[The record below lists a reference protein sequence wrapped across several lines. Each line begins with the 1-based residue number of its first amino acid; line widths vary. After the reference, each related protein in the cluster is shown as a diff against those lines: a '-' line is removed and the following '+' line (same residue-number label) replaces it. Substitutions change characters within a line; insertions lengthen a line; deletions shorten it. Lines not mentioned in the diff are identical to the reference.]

1 MLPNRRD
8 FLLAAAATASAGAV
22 WSARRLGAQAQ
33 EAPPETT
40 TVRLAKTPSLCVM
53 PQYVVDELLAAE
65 GITQVDYVVSDSGPL
80 LSEAIA
86 SGQIDFALHFSGPL
100 VLLLDRGRKVTMLA
114 GVHVGCFELFAK
126 DDIRSI
132 ADLKGRSVGISAL
145 ESSPHVFVSAM
156 AALVGLD
163 PAKDINWV
171 TSAEPKP
178 IELFLDGKVDAFLGF
193 PPEPQRLRAQGV
205 SHVIVNSAQ
214 DRPWSQY
221 FCCMLAGN
229 PEFVRTKPIAAKRV
243 VRAMLRATD
252 LCLSAADQGRTASRG
267 PRLYAELR
275 VCGPDALGR
284 ALRQVAR
291 LRSRGH
297 DPLLRA
303 APARSRNDQVESGQ
317 DYRRRRRLA
326 IVARSE
332 ARARVIP

>member
-8 FLLAAAATASAGAV
+8 FLLAAGATASAGV
-22 WSARRLGAQAQ
+22 IWSAQRPRAQAQ

-40 TVRLAKTPSLCVM
+40 TIRLAKTPSLCVM

-65 GITQVDYVVSDSGPL
+65 GVTQVDYVVSDSGPL

-86 SGQIDFALHFSGPL
+86 SGQVDFALHFSGPI

-126 DDIRSI
+126 DGIRTV
-132 ADLKGRSVGISAL
+132 ADLRGRSVGISAL

-163 PAKDINWV
+163 PAKDIDWV
-171 TSAEPKP
+171 TSTEPKP

-229 PEFVRTKPIAAKRV
+229 PEFVRAKPKAAKAV

-252 LCLSAADQGRTASRG
+252 LCLSEPTRVARQTVDRG
-267 PRLYAELR
+267 FTPNYDYALQTLSDVPYGKWRDYDPEDTIR
-275 VCGPDALGR
+275 FY
-284 ALRQVAR
+284 ALRLHEAGMIKSSPDKIIAEGADWR
-291 LRSRGH
+291 FLRE
-297 DPLLRA
+297 
-303 APARSRNDQVESGQ
+303 V
-317 DYRRRRRLA
+317 RRELG
-326 IVARSE
+326 
-332 ARARVIP
+332 

>member
-1 MLPNRRD
+1 MLSNRRD
-8 FLLAAAATASAGAV
+8 FLLAAGATASAGV
-22 WSARRLGAQAQ
+22 IWSAQRPRAQAQ

-40 TVRLAKTPSLCVM
+40 RIRLAKTPSLCIM

-65 GITQVDYVVSDSGPL
+65 GVTQVDYVVSDSGPL

-86 SGQIDFALHFSGPL
+86 SGQVDFALHFSGPI
-100 VLLLDRGRKVTMLA
+100 VLLLDRGRKITMLA

-126 DDIRSI
+126 DGIRTL

-156 AALVGLD
+156 ATLVGLD
-163 PAKDINWV
+163 PSRDINWV
-171 TSAEPKP
+171 TSAQPKP

-193 PPEPQRLRAQGV
+193 PPEPQRLRARGV

-229 PEFVRTKPIAAKRV
+229 PEFVRAKPKAAKGV

-252 LCLSAADQGRTASRG
+252 LCLSEPTRVARQVVDRG
-267 PRLYAELR
+267 FTPNYDYALQTLSDVPYGKWRDYDPEDTIR
-275 VCGPDALGR
+275 FY
-284 ALRQVAR
+284 ALRLHEAGMIKSSPDKIIAEGTDWR
-291 LRSRGH
+291 FLREVRKELG
-297 DPLLRA
+297 
-303 APARSRNDQVESGQ
+303 
-317 DYRRRRRLA
+317 
-326 IVARSE
+326 
-332 ARARVIP
+332 

>member
-8 FLLAAAATASAGAV
+8 FLLAAGATAGAGLI
-22 WSARRLGAQAQ
+22 WSAQRLRAQAQ

-40 TVRLAKTPSLCVM
+40 RIRLAKTPSLCVM

-65 GITQVDYVVSDSGPL
+65 GVTQVDYVVSDSGPL

-126 DDIRSI
+126 DGIRTV

-171 TSAEPKP
+171 TSTEPKP

-229 PEFVRTKPIAAKRV
+229 PEFVRTKPNAAKRV

-252 LCLSAADQGRTASRG
+252 LCLSAPTRVARQVVDRG
-267 PRLYAELR
+267 FTPNYEYAVQTLSDVPYGKWRDYDPEDTIR
-275 VCGPDALGR
+275 FY
-284 ALRQVAR
+284 ALRLHEAGMIKSSPDR
-291 LRSRGH
+291 IIAEGADWR
-297 DPLLRA
+297 LLR
-303 APARSRNDQVESGQ
+303 DV
-317 DYRRRRRLA
+317 RRDLG
-326 IVARSE
+326 
-332 ARARVIP
+332 

>member
-8 FLLAAAATASAGAV
+8 FLLAAAATASVGV
-22 WSARRLGAQAQ
+22 IWSAQRPRAQAQ
-33 EAPPETT
+33 EAQPETT
-40 TVRLAKTPSLCVM
+40 TIRLAKSPSLCVM
-53 PQYVVDELLAAE
+53 PQYVVDELLTAE
-65 GITQVDYVVSDSGPL
+65 GLTRIEYVVTDSGPL

-86 SGQIDFALHFSGPL
+86 AGQIDFALHFSGPL
-100 VLLLDRGRKVTMLA
+100 ILELDRGKKITMLA

-126 DDIRSI
+126 DDIRGI

-205 SHVIVNSAQ
+205 NHVIVNSAQ

-229 PEFVRTKPIAAKRV
+229 PDFVRTKPIAARRV
-243 VRAMLRATD
+243 VRAILRATD
-252 LCLSAADQGRTASRG
+252 LCVSAPAEVARRTVDRGFTQNYDYALQTLSDVPYGKWRDYDPEDTIRF
-267 PRLYAELR
+267 Y
-275 VCGPDALGR
+275 
-284 ALRQVAR
+284 ALRLHEAGMIQSSPDRIIAEGADWR
-291 LRSRGH
+291 
-297 DPLLRA
+297 LLR
-303 APARSRNDQVESGQ
+303 DV
-317 DYRRRRRLA
+317 RRDLG
-326 IVARSE
+326 
-332 ARARVIP
+332 

>member
-1 MLPNRRD
+1 MFPTRRD
-8 FLLAAAATASAGAV
+8 FLSAGGAAATAGLI
-22 WSARRLGAQAQ
+22 WGDARRRALAQ
-33 EAPPETT
+33 EASPETT
-40 TVRLAKTPSLCVM
+40 RIRLARGPSLCVM

-65 GITQVDYVVSDSGPL
+65 GITRVDYIVSDSGPL

-86 SGQIDFALHFSGPL
+86 SGHIDFAMHFSGPL

-126 DDIRSI
+126 DGIRSV
-132 ADLKGRSVGISAL
+132 ADLKGRSVGAPAL
-145 ESSPHVFVSAM
+145 ESSAHVFISAM

-205 SHVIVNSAQ
+205 GNVIVNSAQ

-229 PEFVRTKPIAAKRV
+229 PEFVQAKPIATKGV

-252 LCLSAADQGRTASRG
+252 LCLSEPTRVARRIVDRGFTPNYDYAVRTLSDVPYGKWRDYE
-267 PRLYAELR
+267 PEDTIRFY
-275 VCGPDALGR
+275 
-284 ALRQVAR
+284 ALRLHEAGMIKSSPDR
-291 LRSRGH
+291 IIADGADWRFLRE
-297 DPLLRA
+297 
-303 APARSRNDQVESGQ
+303 V
-317 DYRRRRRLA
+317 RRELG
-326 IVARSE
+326 
-332 ARARVIP
+332 